1 MATYFK
7 NKIIKNVGVVKQI
20 VFASDAATNATVI
33 GLSLANITEFAVRAN
48 VLVQDD
54 TSIEGYYLKGVM
66 VPLNSSLKVL
76 EAGEKLII
84 PANNTLLVQS
94 DLDDSL
100 DAVVSYVDI
109 Q

>member
-66 VPLNSSLKVL
+66 VPPNSSLKVL

>member
-20 VFASDAATNATVI
+20 AFASDAATNATVI
-33 GLSLANITEFAVRAN
+33 GLSLTNLTEFAVRAN

-54 TSIEGYYLKGVM
+54 TSVEGYYIKGIM
-66 VPLNSSLKVL
+66 VPPNSSLKVL

-100 DAVVSYVDI
+100 DAVISYVDI